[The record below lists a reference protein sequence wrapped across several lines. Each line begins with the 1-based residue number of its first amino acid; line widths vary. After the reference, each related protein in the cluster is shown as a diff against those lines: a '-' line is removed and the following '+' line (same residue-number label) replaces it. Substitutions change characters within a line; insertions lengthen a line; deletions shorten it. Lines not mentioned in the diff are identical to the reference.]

1 MISRVRFLFFVLTD
15 FFEAFNKGKNGV
27 HFGFFILSSGE
38 KSYPNMRFPI
48 LISKT
53 HFISFTDVG
62 FVISYLRSC
71 SEGKV
76 IVEKFFDFFNRLVKG
91 KTKFFIGKRNID
103 GFFGVVIVGEVELVD
118 GV

>member
-1 MISRVRFLFFVLTD
+1 MS
-15 FFEAFNKGKNGV
+15 
-27 HFGFFILSSGE
+27 
-38 KSYPNMRFPI
+38 FPL

-62 FVISYLRSC
+62 FVISYLRSR
-71 SEGKV
+71 SEGEV

-103 GFFGVVIVGEVELVD
+103 GFFGVVIMREVELVD
-118 GV
+118 RV